1 MSLRYSRW
9 IGLVKSN
16 DLDNVLLSREAEVVG
31 DALAKKSY
39 AKKIRTT
46 PQSSCKWKL
55 SKGSIRIIWVVEP
68 TLD

>member
-1 MSLRYSRW
+1 MSLRFSRW

-39 AKKIRTT
+39 AKKNSDDTT
-46 PQSSCKWKL
+46 IKL
-55 SKGSIRIIWVVEP
+55 QMEIE
-68 TLD
+68 